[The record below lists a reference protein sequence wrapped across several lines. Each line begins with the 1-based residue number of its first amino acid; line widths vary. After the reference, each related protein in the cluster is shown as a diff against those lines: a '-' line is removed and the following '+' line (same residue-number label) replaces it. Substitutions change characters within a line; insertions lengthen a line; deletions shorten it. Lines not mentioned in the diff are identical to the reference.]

1 MADYNGT
8 DGDDII
14 DASELASDVN
24 NIYPGKGN
32 DTVTNATS
40 RQTIISSPG
49 EDNISGSNFA
59 YALWQATQGGITINL
74 KEGWSDDGF
83 GGKDLSQE
91 EKDHIYNALL
101 TYKVIFFR
109 DQDISTEQHMRF
121 GQYFGELEIH
131 PFAPLGTNRED
142 HPEVLRITHNED
154 NKPKENAWHSDVTWR
169 MEPSLGSI
177 LRMVETPSVGGD
189 TLFAN
194 MEAAYEN
201 LPDEIKEKLEGA
213 FAVHDFAL
221 FRNRLIKQGKSPE
234 EIEEFNKK
242 FPKPTHPVIRTHPDT
257 GKKSIYVNVAFTT
270 HIEDFSDEDSRLMLN
285 FLYNQATIPEYQCR
299 FKWEENSIAFWDNR
313 ACQHYA
319 TGDYWPAVRRVE
331 RVTVIGNKPV

>member
-1 MADYNGT
+1 MC
-8 DGDDII
+8 I
-14 DASELASDVN
+14 
-24 NIYPGKGN
+24 
-32 DTVTNATS
+32 
-40 RQTIISSPG
+40 
-49 EDNISGSNFA
+49 
-59 YALWQATQGGITINL
+59 
-74 KEGWSDDGF
+74 
-83 GGKDLSQE
+83 
-91 EKDHIYNALL
+91 
-101 TYKVIFFR
+101 R
-109 DQDISTEQHMRF
+109 DRDISTEQHMRF

-142 HPEVLRITHNED
+142 HPEVLRITHKED
-154 NKPKENAWHSDVTWR
+154 NKPNENAWDSEVTWR

-177 LRMVETPSVGGD
+177 LRMVETPAVGGD

-194 MEAAYEN
+194 MEVAYEN

-213 FAVHDFAL
+213 YAVHDFAL

-234 EIEEFNKK
+234 EIEDFNKK

-270 HIEDFSDEDSRLMLN
+270 HIEGFSHEDSRLMLN
-285 FLYNQATIPEYQCR
+285 FLYNQANIPEYQCR
-299 FKWEENSIAFWDNR
+299 FKWEKNSIAFWDNR